1 MRRKKKKSR
10 QNKSAMAS
18 VTFVVGV
25 LFIGLMEESRRLEGK
40 VAQYEAKKSEVSAK
54 IKDEEARTKE
64 IDELKK
70 YMQTDEYAKEVAR
83 DKLGLVEGNQII
95 FKEEE

>member
-1 MRRKKKKSR
+1 MRRKKKKSL
-10 QNKSAMAS
+10 QNKIAMAS
-18 VTFVVGV
+18 VTFVVGI
-25 LFIGLMEESRRLEGK
+25 LFIGLMAESSRLEGK

>member
-1 MRRKKKKSR
+1 MRRKKKKNL
-10 QNKSAMAS
+10 QNKIAMVS

-25 LFIGLMEESRRLEGK
+25 LFIGLMAESSRLEGK

-64 IDELKK
+64 IDELKE